1 MRRWRSPCENLRRV
15 AAALRGEIPDTVDSC
30 IGTLEFKERAPNQVT
45 LEKVYDQ
52 LDFMHALRTFS
63 DALQAAFLFGGL
75 RDSENLTRKFADD
88 HSRSFCV
95 PLVEVDRFPAHRP

>member
-1 MRRWRSPCENLRRV
+1 M
-15 AAALRGEIPDTVDSC
+15 
-30 IGTLEFKERAPNQVT
+30 T

-52 LDFMHALRTFS
+52 LDFVHALRTFS

-95 PLVEVDRFPAHRP
+95 PLVGVDRFPAHRP